1 MLGAALGRAG
11 ELDQAMDAY
20 EKSISLKPTA
30 LACKTLA
37 ALVFERRKDTAR
49 AVALWRQSLALDP
62 NQPEVAAFLRRYAH

>member
-11 ELDQAMDAY
+11 ELDAAIEAY
-20 EKSISLKPTA
+20 EQSISLKPTA

-37 ALVFERRKDTAR
+37 ALVFERRKDAGR

-62 NQPEVAAFLRRYAH
+62 NQPDVTVFLRRYAR